1 MEQGPSRG
9 GDPEEQPLELI
20 LARNLI
26 SIVSLAAIL
35 VDANGDIVFFND
47 AAAELIGSPF
57 EEIGTLSRDE
67 WNQRFGPFDERGGP
81 VPAEELPVAIALREG
96 RPAYGR
102 FHVRGD
108 RNMLEV
114 EAGALPLVGPAGYQG
129 AVVVFWTPG
138 DGGAER

>member
-1 MEQGPSRG
+1 MERGPSRG
-9 GDPEEQPLELI
+9 RDPEEQPLELI

-35 VDANGDIVFFND
+35 VDVNGDIVFFND

-57 EEIGTLSRDE
+57 EEIGTLSREE
-67 WNQRFGPFDERGGP
+67 WNQRFGPFDERGAP
-81 VPAEELPVAIALREG
+81 VPTGELPVAIALREG

-108 RNMLEV
+108 RNLLEV
-114 EAGALPLVGPAGYQG
+114 EAGAIPLVGPAGYQG
-129 AVVVFWTPG
+129 AVVVFWTP
-138 DGGAER
+138 DEGGAEG